1 MDWRAFVPPT
11 HSFIPETIT
20 SWPVLYRRMP
30 TIIVATDTE
39 RVAVEAD
46 RTEWTHDGT
55 LLCYYDGTE
64 IAEFPSALWAVREDN
79 LE

>member
-1 MDWRAFVPPT
+1 
-11 HSFIPETIT
+11 
-20 SWPVLYRRMP
+20 MP

-39 RVAVEAD
+39 RVPVEAD

-55 LLCYYDGTE
+55 LVCYADGQA
-64 IAEFPSALWAVREDN
+64 IAEFPSAAWAVREDN

>member
-1 MDWRAFVPPT
+1 
-11 HSFIPETIT
+11 
-20 SWPVLYRRMP
+20 MP

-39 RVAVEAD
+39 RVPVEAD

-55 LLCYYDGTE
+55 LICYQDGTQ
-64 IAEFPSALWAVREDN
+64 IAEFPTATWAVREDN